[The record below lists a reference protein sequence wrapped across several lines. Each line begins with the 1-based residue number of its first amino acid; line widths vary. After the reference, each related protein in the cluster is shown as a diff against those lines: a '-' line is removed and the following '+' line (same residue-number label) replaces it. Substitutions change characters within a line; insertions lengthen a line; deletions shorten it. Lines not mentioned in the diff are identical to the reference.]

1 METGMPVLSVVEGIE
16 NVLDRHQRDKTAI
29 IAILQDIQD
38 EVNYLPED
46 ALRYVAHALDIPLS
60 KVCSLATFY
69 KAFSSK
75 PRGEHVIHVCLG
87 TACHVRGAVRVLEAV
102 ERNLGIRAGETDDS
116 LQFTLETVNCLG
128 ACALGPIMVID
139 GEYHGQMT
147 SAKTESLLKK
157 MRAGDAA

>member
-1 METGMPVLSVVEGIE
+1 METGVIE
-16 NVLDRHQRDKTAI
+16 NVLDRHQHDKTAI

-46 ALRYVAHALDIPLS
+46 ALRYMAHALEVPLS

-69 KAFSSK
+69 KAFSLQ
-75 PRGEHVIHVCLG
+75 PRGKHVIHVCLG
-87 TACHVRGAVRVLEAV
+87 TACHVRGAVRVLEAI
-102 ERNLGIRAGETDDS
+102 ERNLGIRAGGTDET

-128 ACALGPIMVID
+128 ACALGPIVVTD

-147 SAKTESLLKK
+147 SVKTEALLKIVK
-157 MRAGDAA
+157 ARDAS